1 MKNVINYYYN
11 LYPTDIHYRAKKFY
25 FDINDQEYILMPFFI
40 NEEKINKINNI
51 ISLLDYNHITYNN
64 IQKNVTNNIV
74 TYVSDIPYILIKINI
89 KDKENIILND
99 LILFNKKT
107 SNLLNEVLD
116 IQRLHNMWSNKIDY
130 FEYQVNQFGIK
141 FPIIRHSFNYFVG
154 LSENAITLLNNI
166 KNSKIKTTIMH
177 FRISPKQKITDL
189 YNPLS
194 FVIDSKIRDIS
205 EFIKEKMF
213 FCNVIDEVIYFFN
226 YNQFTL
232 DEIILFLSRIM
243 YTTYYFDECEKAIE
257 ENDETY
263 IKVLVSKISN
273 YENNIKKIYKY
284 LLAKY
289 NLPEINWLLV

>member
-11 LYPTDIHYRAKKFY
+11 LYPTDIHYRTKKFY

-51 ISLLDYNHITYNN
+51 ISLLDYNHISYNN

-141 FPIIRHSFNYFVG
+141 FPIIRHSFNYFIG

-284 LLAKY
+284 LLTKY
-289 NLPEINWLLV
+289 NLPEINWLLI